1 MAVSVAQDGFRLR
14 LGLLAAAVI
23 LIVTVPFWLSR
34 QETDR
39 ALASSEWVAHTS
51 EVRSALNDL
60 LYGIRDSEAVV
71 YRYRL
76 GLLDTLDRATIA
88 QNRDSVLEG
97 LQRVALLT
105 RDDSNQQVRVGEL
118 RSMLQARL
126 RLIDE
131 AVVAIEAGDIA
142 AADVAMITAVQEF
155 PFRPLAES
163 LLRDEEA
170 KLQQREAAAA
180 SNVKRLDV
188 INVVAMLLQLAL
200 LAVVL
205 MLTERQLRHRLAAER
220 ASQQAIARAQ
230 AIFETAREPIAL
242 IDGQLDVVLHN
253 DAFAEFYGLDEVARD
268 QRVALAD
275 IAGNW
280 FDSALLQRLSDVLG
294 RDRELWDYELRQLNA
309 EGAERVLLVNARR
322 MRLPDSADRV
332 ALLTTGDVTA
342 LKRAEDDVRDL
353 NRQLAGRVD
362 QVTEVNR
369 ELEAFS
375 YSVSHDLRAPLR
387 HVGGFAD
394 KLRRHLGEDADEKT
408 THYLRVIGDSA
419 ARMAALIDDLLVYS
433 RLGRGAMRLQP
444 VDMQA
449 VVEET
454 RAIVSADLG
463 ERDVRWRIQP
473 LPVVMGDENMMRAVW
488 QNLMGNAVKYTARR
502 EVAEIEIGAARRD
515 DGSHEFFIRDNGA
528 GFDMTY
534 ADKLFGVFQRLHKAS
549 EYPGTGIGLASVRR
563 ILARHGGRIDAEAAP
578 EAGATFRF
586 TLPGNT
592 THS

>member
-1 MAVSVAQDGFRLR
+1 MAQDGFRLR